1 MDLAAAALVLSVAGN
16 VGLGWLLWQARDAAQ
31 TWEGLATYWQH
42 LYEQWM
48 AECGPR
54 LD

>member
-1 MDLAAAALVLSVAGN
+1 MELTAAFLALSTLLNIALVWLS
-16 VGLGWLLWQARDAAQ
+16 WRWFTDAQ
-31 TWEGLATYWQH
+31 YWEGLATYWQH